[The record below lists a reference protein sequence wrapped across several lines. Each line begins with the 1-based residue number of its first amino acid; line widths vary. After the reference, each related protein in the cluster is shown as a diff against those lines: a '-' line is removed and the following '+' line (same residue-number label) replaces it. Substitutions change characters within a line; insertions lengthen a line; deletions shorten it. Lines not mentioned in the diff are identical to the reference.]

1 MSKALFAR
9 LSCFASPSR
18 DRASYS
24 VERMHRLAGRAGA
37 CSHYRARARDDPM
50 VQTLSRN
57 KVDHYADYHL
67 DYFER
72 CLHDVFD
79 FRQRQILDRGIR
91 FLYYSASKKG
101 G

>member
-1 MSKALFAR
+1 MIGLHIPLKE
-9 LSCFASPSR
+9 CI
-18 DRASYS
+18 DW
-24 VERMHRLAGRAGA
+24 LAGLVPVLIIELVT
-37 CSHYRARARDDPM
+37 RDDPM